1 VELSIG
7 SPGPVGCW
15 PPDRR
20 GRQSPGRCRCDP
32 RGPPP
37 LHAPPGIS
45 CDHHDWHSTPLAA
58 YLKVQDIPLVDKNS
72 EIMVTA
78 NEILT
83 LHEKNSPL
91 IDEDS

>member
-1 VELSIG
+1 MFSLDWIVLNWIELDWIGLDWIG

-15 PPDRR
+15 PPDRQ

-72 EIMVTA
+72 
-78 NEILT
+78 
-83 LHEKNSPL
+83 
-91 IDEDS
+91 